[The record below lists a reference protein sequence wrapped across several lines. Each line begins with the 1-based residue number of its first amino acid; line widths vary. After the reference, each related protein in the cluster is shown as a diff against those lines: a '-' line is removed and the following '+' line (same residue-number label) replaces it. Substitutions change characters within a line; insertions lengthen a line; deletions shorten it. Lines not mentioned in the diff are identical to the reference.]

1 LGLLLKI
8 KVHAANITDRE
19 GAKLLLFQLQK
30 EHSKVKLVWTDMGY
44 SGVDFATWVEKEI
57 GWKVQTIKGPR
68 KWIRVREGEEP
79 PPLPPEPAGFTILP
93 RRWVVERSFA
103 WMGKYRRLSKDYEG
117 SLHHSESMVYLAMS
131 RLMVNRISKRY

>member
-1 LGLLLKI
+1 M
-8 KVHAANITDRE
+8 
-19 GAKLLLFQLQK
+19 
-30 EHSKVKLVWTDMGY
+30 KLVWTDMGY
-44 SGVDFATWVEKEI
+44 SGVDFATRVEKEI

-68 KWIRVREGEEP
+68 NGFGSEKVRS
-79 PPLPPEPAGFTILP
+79 PLPCPPEPAAFKILP

-131 RLMVNRISKRY
+131 RLMVNRISKKY

>member
-1 LGLLLKI
+1 M
-8 KVHAANITDRE
+8 
-19 GAKLLLFQLQK
+19 FQLQK
-30 EHSKVKLVWTDMGY
+30 EHSNVKLFWTDMGY

-57 GWKVQTIKGPR
+57 GWKVQPIKGSR
-68 KWIRVREGEEP
+68 KWIRVREGEAP

-117 SLHHSESMVYLAMS
+117 SLHHNESMVYLAMS
-131 RLMVNRISKRY
+131 RLMVNLISKIY